1 MFTRYFF
8 LHNVERPSKITFN
21 CLYIH
26 STISLIVNPL
36 DSSSDMDAWESENGS
51 MAEAKTEQLLPA
63 TDDPSQSISLK
74 EDYFSSCEE
83 ETDESY
89 SDSDSEQRDQDI
101 PLADKQDA
109 SNTGTVKRFS
119 GDCERIFEVLSKH
132 DHTKNRKTY
141 QVTNGSSPRPFDK
154 FDTCSLNAVSEGI
167 DINMEGRT
175 PAEDYLSS
183 SSSVGAVE
191 TFVND
196 LLEQAADRVD
206 REDSDNNDDVVRSKK
221 RRQRAATDTPPS
233 SIKSAMKRDSAKR
246 LSATSKTS
254 SDSSNSAT
262 SNGQLLPKEETIVDS
277 ASGGSDTELDKNQ
290 FDSVDSGVVVVSGT
304 TARTNETPPTSIR
317 PKKEVVV
324 VVAKETPQQI
334 SWNKAQESFETSKK
348 NVEILRKNAARSSGQ
363 RVDTSQTAE
372 RKRHFDRLHPFHTHM
387 LLYCS
392 VYDTKQVLYSFQTLR
407 NIIACDC
414 RTFLC
419 LSITTSMS
427 SNSPMK
433 QLLVR

>member
-1 MFTRYFF
+1 
-8 LHNVERPSKITFN
+8 
-21 CLYIH
+21 
-26 STISLIVNPL
+26 
-36 DSSSDMDAWESENGS
+36 MDAWESENGS
-51 MAEAKTEQLLPA
+51 MAEAKTEQLVP
-63 TDDPSQSISLK
+63 TNDDPSQSISLK
-74 EDYFSSCEE
+74 EDYYSSCEE

-101 PLADKQDA
+101 PLTDKQNVP
-109 SNTGTVKRFS
+109 NTGTVKRFS

-141 QVTNGSSPRPFDK
+141 QVTNGSSPRPADK
-154 FDTCSLNAVSEGI
+154 FDACSLNAVSEGI
-167 DINMEGRT
+167 DINLEGPT
-175 PAEDYLSS
+175 TTEDYMSS

-191 TFVND
+191 SFVNE

-206 REDSDNNDDVVRSKK
+206 REDSDNNDDVVRSAK

-262 SNGQLLPKEETIVDS
+262 SNGQLLPREETIVDS

-290 FDSVDSGVVVVSGT
+290 FDSVDSGVVVGSGI
-304 TARTNETPPTSIR
+304 TARTSETPPTSKR
-317 PKKEVVV
+317 PKKEVV

-363 RVDTSQTAE
+363 RVDTSHTAE

>member
-1 MFTRYFF
+1 
-8 LHNVERPSKITFN
+8 
-21 CLYIH
+21 
-26 STISLIVNPL
+26 
-36 DSSSDMDAWESENGS
+36 MDAWESENGS
-51 MAEAKTEQLLPA
+51 MAETKTEQLPPA

-74 EDYFSSCEE
+74 EDYYSSCEE

-101 PLADKQDA
+101 PLTDKQDA
-109 SNTGTVKRFS
+109 PNTGTVKRFS

-141 QVTNGSSPRPFDK
+141 QVTNGSSPRPVEK
-154 FDTCSLNAVSEGI
+154 FDTCSLNAVSESI
-167 DINMEGRT
+167 DINMEEPT
-175 PAEDYLSS
+175 PAEDYFSS

-191 TFVND
+191 SFVND

-206 REDSDNNDDVVRSKK
+206 REDSDHNDDVVRPKK
-221 RRQRAATDTPPS
+221 RRQRAATETPPS

-262 SNGQLLPKEETIVDS
+262 SNGQLLPKEETIPDS

-290 FDSVDSGVVVVSGT
+290 FDSVDSGVVV
-304 TARTNETPPTSIR
+304 ARTSETPPTSIL
-317 PKKEVVV
+317 PKKEVV

-363 RVDTSQTAE
+363 RVDSSQTAE

>member
-1 MFTRYFF
+1 M
-8 LHNVERPSKITFN
+8 
-21 CLYIH
+21 
-26 STISLIVNPL
+26 NPL
-36 DSSSDMDAWESENGS
+36 DSSSDMDNWESENGS
-51 MAEAKTEQLLPA
+51 MAEAKTEQLMP
-63 TDDPSQSISLK
+63 TNDDPSQSISLK
-74 EDYFSSCEE
+74 EDYYSSCEE

-89 SDSDSEQRDQDI
+89 SDSDSEQRDHDI
-101 PLADKQDA
+101 PLTDRLDTP
-109 SNTGTVKRFS
+109 NTGTVKRFS

-141 QVTNGSSPRPFDK
+141 QVTNGSSPRPAEK
-154 FDTCSLNAVSEGI
+154 FDACSLNAVSEGI
-167 DINMEGRT
+167 DIKTEAPT
-175 PAEDYLSS
+175 PAEDYFSS

-191 TFVND
+191 SFVHN

-206 REDSDNNDDVVRSKK
+206 REDSDNNDDLVRPTK
-221 RRQRAATDTPPS
+221 RRHRAATDTPPS
-233 SIKSAMKRDSAKR
+233 SIKSAMKRDAKR

-262 SNGQLLPKEETIVDS
+262 SNGQLLPREETVVDS

-290 FDSVDSGVVVVSGT
+290 FDSVDSGVVVVGGA
-304 TARTNETPPTSIR
+304 TARSSETPPTSIR

-324 VVAKETPQQI
+324 VAAKETPQQI

-348 NVEILRKNAARSSGQ
+348 NVEILRKNAARSSGR
-363 RVDTSQTAE
+363 RVDASQTAE

-419 LSITTSMS
+419 LSITSSMS

>member
-1 MFTRYFF
+1 MCFVDGISHMIPPLLSLYRDG
-8 LHNVERPSKITFN
+8 FN
-21 CLYIH
+21 CFYFH

-36 DSSSDMDAWESENGS
+36 DSSSDMDVWESENGS
-51 MAEAKTEQLLPA
+51 MAEAKMEHQLPA
-63 TDDPSQSISLK
+63 NDDPSQSISLK
-74 EDYFSSCEE
+74 EDYYSSCEE

-89 SDSDSEQRDQDI
+89 SDSDSEQREHDI
-101 PLADKQDA
+101 PLTNRQDA
-109 SNTGTVKRFS
+109 TNTGTVKRFS

-141 QVTNGSSPRPFDK
+141 HVTNGSSPRPVEK
-154 FDTCSLNAVSEGI
+154 FETCSLNAVSEGI
-167 DINMEGRT
+167 DINMEEST
-175 PAEDYLSS
+175 PAEDYFSS

-191 TFVND
+191 SFVHD

-206 REDSDNNDDVVRSKK
+206 REDSYSYVVRPTK
-221 RRQRAATDTPPS
+221 RRQRVATDTPPS
-233 SIKSAMKRDSAKR
+233 SNKPAMKRDSAKR

-262 SNGQLLPKEETIVDS
+262 SNGQLLPKEETILDS
-277 ASGGSDTELDKNQ
+277 ASGSSDAELDKTQ
-290 FDSVDSGVVVVSGT
+290 FDSVDSGVVVVASAN
-304 TARTNETPPTSIR
+304 ARNTETPPTSIR
-317 PKKEVVV
+317 PKKEVV

-348 NVEILRKNAARSSGQ
+348 NVEILRQNAALSSGQ
-363 RVDTSQTAE
+363 RIDASQTTE

-407 NIIACDC
+407 SIIACDC